1 MLIPIRLKILASAL
15 LLLMLAMAIITG
27 VMAKLFHADK
37 TIYIKDLTAATATST
52 QSEVDTLLGSYEGVI
67 RAFGDFLSAPYLDPQ
82 QKEQAAMS
90 LFAANPA
97 LVAVTVRTRK
107 GSPITLFDRNALSE
121 LEITE
126 SDVSIELPA
135 AGAPSGA
142 SPARGITALDL
153 PSTSRGRTVRV
164 TLQMPQTMVGEF
176 RVDGLV
182 AALARVRSFGA
193 TLVDGN
199 QATLLKNDASV
210 VLPGFEMPA
219 PAAGRSATVSEYDTG
234 TDGYFVASTRSSLAP
249 VGLVVTAPRSATYLT
264 ARTLLVQLVFTGIAL
279 VGIVAIIAMVIARRL
294 SGPIEHL
301 SRAVDAV
308 GAGNFDVSVKAD
320 SHDEVAQLAASF
332 NTMAVNLR
340 ERDTRLR
347 EANAQLLQSEK
358 MAAIGQLSAGLAHEV
373 KNPLAGILGYA
384 QLTRRSLQDPEVIA
398 RNLDVIER
406 ETRRCTDIISNL
418 MRFARQEPGERVATD
433 INVAVSRAIA
443 LVDHQLGLHKVRIET
458 DLQSGMPQVSCNANQ
473 LQQVV
478 MNLLINAQQVMEPA
492 GGTARVC
499 TRVNE
504 AEVIIE
510 VDDTGPGVPLDVR
523 ARIFDP
529 FFTTKQA
536 GKGTGLGLSVSYG
549 LIRDH
554 GGNIRVSDAPGG
566 GARFTIS
573 LPRESGRRSGDSQ
586 TPAVAGQSA

>member
-37 TIYIKDLTAATATST
+37 TIYINDLTAVTATST
-52 QSEVDTLLGSYEGVI
+52 QSEVDTLLGSYAGVV
-67 RAFGDFLSAPYLDPQ
+67 RAFGDLLSAPYLNPQ

-97 LVAVTVRTRK
+97 LVAVTVRTTN

-135 AGAPSGA
+135 AGATSAA
-142 SPARGITALDL
+142 SPARGISALEL
-153 PSTSRGRTVRV
+153 PSASHGRTVRV
-164 TLQMPQTMVGEF
+164 TLQMPRTMVGEF

-182 AALARVRSFGA
+182 TALARVRSFGA

-199 QATLLKNDASV
+199 QAILLKNDASV
-210 VLPGFEMPA
+210 VLPGFEA
-219 PAAGRSATVSEYDTG
+219 PAQTAGRSATVSEYDTG
-234 TDGYFVASTRSSLAP
+234 ADSYFVANTHSMLAP
-249 VGLVVTAPRSATYLT
+249 VGLIVTAPRSATYLT

-279 VGIVAIIAMVIARRL
+279 VAIVVIIAMVIARRL

-308 GAGNFDVSVKAD
+308 GAGNFDVSVKTN
-320 SHDEVAQLAASF
+320 SRDEVAQLAASF

-347 EANAQLLQSEK
+347 EASAQLLHSEK

-384 QLTRRSLQDPEVIA
+384 QLTRRSLENPEVIA

-418 MRFARQEPGERVATD
+418 MRFARQESVERVATD

-458 DLQSGMPQVSCNANQ
+458 DLQSGMALVSCDTNQ

-492 GGTARVC
+492 GGTVRVR
-499 TRVNE
+499 TFMNE
-504 AEVIIE
+504 TDAIIE

-549 LIRDH
+549 IIREH
-554 GGNIRVSDAPGG
+554 GGSIRVNDAPGG

-573 LPRESGRRSGDSQ
+573 LPRDTGRRSGDNQ
-586 TPAVAGQSA
+586 TPAVAGQTA

>member
-37 TIYIKDLTAATATST
+37 TIYIKDLTAVTATST
-52 QSEVDTLLGSYEGVI
+52 QSEVDTLLGSYAGVV
-67 RAFGDFLSAPYLDPQ
+67 RAFGDLLSAPYLNPQ

-90 LFAANPA
+90 LFAATPA

-121 LEITE
+121 LELTE

-135 AGAPSGA
+135 AAATSAA
-142 SPARGITALDL
+142 SSARGITALEL
-153 PSTSRGRTVRV
+153 SSASHGRTVRV

-182 AALARVRSFGA
+182 TALARVRSFGA

-199 QATLLKNDASV
+199 QVTLLRNDSSV
-210 VLPGFEMPA
+210 ALPGFGVPA
-219 PAAGRSATVSEYDTG
+219 LAAGRNATVSEYDTG
-234 TDGYFVASTRSSLAP
+234 DDGYFVASTRSVLAP
-249 VGLVVTAPRSATYLT
+249 VGLVVTAPRSATNLT
-264 ARTLLVQLVFTGIAL
+264 ARTLLAQLVFTGIAL
-279 VGIVAIIAMVIARRL
+279 VAVVAIIAMVIARRL

-301 SRAVDAV
+301 SRAADAV
-308 GAGNFDVSVKAD
+308 GAGNFDVSVKAN
-320 SHDEVAQLAASF
+320 SRDEVSQLATSF
-332 NTMAVNLR
+332 NTMASNLR

-384 QLTRRSLQDPEVIA
+384 QLTRRSLTDPEVIT

-443 LVDHQLGLHKVRIET
+443 LVDHQLGLQKVRIER
-458 DLQSGMPQVSCNANQ
+458 DLQDGLSPVSCNSNQ

-492 GGTARVC
+492 GGTVHVR
-499 TRVNE
+499 TRMSE
-504 AEVIIE
+504 TDVIIE
-510 VDDTGPGVPLDVR
+510 VDDTGPGVPQDVR

-554 GGNIRVSDAPGG
+554 GGDIRVSDAPGG

-573 LPRESGRRSGDSQ
+573 LPTHAGLETGGDQ
-586 TPAVAGQSA
+586 APMIAGQTA

>member
-15 LLLMLAMAIITG
+15 LLLMLAMAISTV
-27 VMAKLFHADK
+27 VMAKLFYADK

-52 QSEVDTLLGSYEGVI
+52 RSEVDTLLGSYAGVV
-67 RAFGDFLSAPYLDPQ
+67 RAFGDLLSAPYLDPQ

-97 LVAVTVRTRK
+97 LVAVTVRMPK
-107 GSPITLFDRNALSE
+107 GSPITLFDRNALAE

-135 AGAPSGA
+135 AGAVSGA
-142 SPARGITALDL
+142 SPARGITALEL
-153 PSTSRGRTVRV
+153 PPATRGRTVRV
-164 TLQMPQTMVGEF
+164 TLQMPQLMVGEF
-176 RVDGLV
+176 RTDGLA

-193 TLVDGN
+193 TLADDQQV
-199 QATLLKNDASV
+199 TLLKNDAAV
-210 VLPGFEMPA
+210 ALPGFELPA
-219 PAAGRSATVSEYDTG
+219 QAAGRSATVTEYDAG
-234 TDGYFVASTRSSLAP
+234 ADSYFVASTRSSLAP
-249 VGLVVTAPRSATYLT
+249 VGLVVTAPRSTTNLT
-264 ARTLLVQLVFTGIAL
+264 ARTLLAQLVFTGIAM
-279 VGIVAIIAMVIARRL
+279 VAIVAILAMVIARRL

-301 SRAVDAV
+301 SRAVEAV
-308 GAGNFDVSVKAD
+308 GAGNFDVSVKAG
-320 SHDEVAQLAASF
+320 SRDEVAQLAASF

-340 ERDTRLR
+340 ERETRLR
-347 EANAQLLQSEK
+347 EAHAQLLHSEK

-384 QLTRRSLQDPEVIA
+384 QLTRRSLNDPDVITK
-398 RNLDVIER
+398 NLDVIER

-418 MRFARQEPGERVATD
+418 MRFARQETGERAVTD

-458 DLQSGMPQVSCNANQ
+458 ELHSGLSPVSCNANQ

-478 MNLLINAQQVMEPA
+478 MNLLINAQQIMEPA
-492 GGTARVC
+492 GGTVHVR
-499 TRVNE
+499 TRMSE
-504 AEVIIE
+504 SDVIIE
-510 VDDTGPGVPLDVR
+510 VDDTGPGVPPELR
-523 ARIFDP
+523 TRIFEP

-554 GGNIRVSDAPGG
+554 GGDIRVSDAPSG

-573 LPRESGRRSGDSQ
+573 LPTGADRKSGQGLTSSVASQ
-586 TPAVAGQSA
+586 TA

>member
-37 TIYIKDLTAATATST
+37 TIYIKDLTAVTATST
-52 QSEVDTLLGSYEGVI
+52 QSEVDTLLGTYAGIV
-67 RAFGDFLSAPYLDPQ
+67 RAFGDLLGAPYLNPQ
-82 QKEQAAMS
+82 QKQQASMS

-97 LVAVTVRTRK
+97 LVAVTARTQN

-121 LEITE
+121 LKMTE

-135 AGAPSGA
+135 AGAIAGA
-142 SPARGITALDL
+142 PPVRGIVALEL
-153 PSTSRGRTVRV
+153 PAASHGRTVRV
-164 TLQMPQTMVGEF
+164 TLQLPQSLVGEF
-176 RVDGLV
+176 RVDGLA

-193 TLVDGN
+193 TLVDGS
-199 QATLLKNDASV
+199 QVTLLKNDASV
-210 VLPGFEMPA
+210 ILPGFQVPA
-219 PAAGRSATVSEYDTG
+219 QAVGRSATVSEYG
-234 TDGYFVASTRSSLAP
+234 SGADGYFVASTRSSLAP
-249 VGLVVTAPRSATYLT
+249 VGLIVTAPRSATNLT
-264 ARTLLVQLVFTGIAL
+264 ARALLAQLVFTGIAL
-279 VGIVAIIAMVIARRL
+279 VAIVAILAMVIARRL

-320 SHDEVAQLAASF
+320 SRDEVAQLAASF
-332 NTMAVNLR
+332 NTMAANLR
-340 ERDTRLR
+340 ERESRLR
-347 EANAQLLQSEK
+347 EANAQVLQSEK

-384 QLTRRSLQDPEVIA
+384 QLTRRSLKDPEVIT

-418 MRFARQEPGERVATD
+418 MRFARQEPGERIATD

-443 LVDHQLGLHKVRIET
+443 LVDHQLGLHKVRIERV
-458 DLQSGMPQVSCNANQ
+458 LQDGLPLISCNANQ

-492 GGTARVC
+492 GGTVHVR
-499 TRVNE
+499 TRMNE
-504 AEVIIE
+504 AALIIE
-510 VDDTGPGVPLDVR
+510 VDDTGPGVPLEMR

-536 GKGTGLGLSVSYG
+536 GQGTGLGLSVSYG

-554 GGNIRVSDAPGG
+554 GGDIRVSDAPGG

-573 LPRESGRRSGDSQ
+573 LPTHTDLKSGHDQ
-586 TPAVAGQSA
+586 PPIVAGQTA

>member
-37 TIYIKDLTAATATST
+37 TIYIKDLTAVTATST
-52 QSEVDTLLGSYEGVI
+52 QSEVDTLLGAYAGVV
-67 RAFGDFLSAPYLDPQ
+67 RAFGDLLSAPYLDPQ
-82 QKEQAAMS
+82 QKEQTSMS

-97 LVAVTVRTRK
+97 LVAVTARTRS

-121 LEITE
+121 LGITE

-135 AGAPSGA
+135 AGATTGTP
-142 SPARGITALDL
+142 PARGIAALEL
-153 PSTSRGRTVRV
+153 PAASHGRTVRV
-164 TLQMPQTMVGEF
+164 TLQTPQTLVGEF
-176 RVDGLV
+176 RADDLA

-193 TLVDGN
+193 TLIGRD
-199 QATLLKNDASV
+199 QATLLKNDAAV
-210 VLPGFEMPA
+210 ALPGFQAPA
-219 PAAGRSATVSEYDTG
+219 HAAGRSATVSEYG
-234 TDGYFVASTRSSLAP
+234 SGAGSYFVASTRSSLAP
-249 VGLVVTAPRSATYLT
+249 VGLIVTAPRSATYLT
-264 ARTLLVQLVFTGIAL
+264 ARALLVQLVFTGIAL
-279 VGIVAIIAMVIARRL
+279 VAIVAILAMVIARRL

-301 SRAVDAV
+301 SRAVEAV
-308 GAGNFDVSVKAD
+308 GAGNFDVSVKTD

-332 NTMAVNLR
+332 NTMAGNLR
-340 ERDTRLR
+340 ERESRLR

-384 QLTRRSLQDPEVIA
+384 QLTRRSLTDPEVIA
-398 RNLDVIER
+398 RNLDIIER

-418 MRFARQEPGERVATD
+418 MRFARQEPGERIATD
-433 INVAVSRAIA
+433 VNVAVARAIA
-443 LVDHQLGLHKVRIET
+443 LVDHQLGLHKVRIEKA
-458 DLQSGMPQVSCNANQ
+458 LQAGLPLISCNTNQ

-492 GGTARVC
+492 GGTVHVR
-499 TRVNE
+499 TRMND
-504 AEVIIE
+504 ADLIIE
-510 VDDTGPGVPLDVR
+510 VDDTGPGVPPEMR

-529 FFTTKQA
+529 FFTTKPA
-536 GKGTGLGLSVSYG
+536 GQGTGLGLSVSYG

-554 GGNIRVSDAPGG
+554 GGDIRVSDAPGG

-573 LPRESGRRSGDSQ
+573 LPTGTDRKSVQDLAPTVASQ
-586 TPAVAGQSA
+586 TA

>member
-37 TIYIKDLTAATATST
+37 TIYIKDLTAVTATST
-52 QSEVDTLLGSYEGVI
+52 QSEVDTLLGSYAGVA
-67 RAFGDFLSAPYLDPQ
+67 RAFGDLLSAPYLNPQ

-97 LVAVTVRTRK
+97 LVAVTARSRK
-107 GSPITLFDRNALSE
+107 GSTTTLFDRNSLSE
-121 LEITE
+121 LDITE
-126 SDVSIELPA
+126 QDVSIDLPA
-135 AGAPSGA
+135 AAATSGSSA
-142 SPARGITALDL
+142 ARGITALEM
-153 PSTSRGRTVRV
+153 PAASHGRTIRI
-164 TLQMPQTMVGEF
+164 TLQLPQTLVGEF
-176 RVDGLV
+176 RTDGLM

-199 QATLLKNDASV
+199 QAPLLKNEASV
-210 VLPGFEMPA
+210 ALPGFQVPA
-219 PAAGRSATVSEYDTG
+219 HAVGRSATVSDYATV
-234 TDGYFVASTRSSLAP
+234 TDNYFVASTHSSLAP
-249 VGLVVTAPRSATYLT
+249 VSLVVTAPRSATYLT
-264 ARTLLVQLVFTGIAL
+264 ARSLLVQLVFTGIAL
-279 VGIVAIIAMVIARRL
+279 VALVAIIAMVVARRL
-294 SGPIEHL
+294 SGPIERL

-308 GAGNFDVSVKAD
+308 GAGNFDVSVKANTR
-320 SHDEVAQLAASF
+320 DEVSQLANSF

-340 ERDTRLR
+340 ERDARLR
-347 EANAQLLQSEK
+347 EAHAQLLQSEK

-384 QLTRRSLQDPEVIA
+384 QLTRRSLQNPEVIM
-398 RNLDVIER
+398 RNIDVIER

-418 MRFARQEPGERVATD
+418 MRFARQEPGSRAPTD

-443 LVDHQLGLHKVRIET
+443 LVDHQLGLQNVAIRT
-458 DLQSGMPQVSCNANQ
+458 DMQEGLPPVSCNINQ

-492 GGTARVC
+492 GGKVHVS
-499 TRVNE
+499 TRLSGTD
-504 AEVIIE
+504 VIIE
-510 VDDTGPGVPLDVR
+510 VDDTGPGVPQDVR

-536 GKGTGLGLSVSYG
+536 GQGTGLGLSVSYG

-554 GGNIRVSDAPGG
+554 GGDIRVSDAPGG

-573 LPRESGRRSGDSQ
+573 LPAGADRDLSDGKE
-586 TPAVAGQSA
+586 PAVEGRTA

>member
-27 VMAKLFHADK
+27 VMTKLFHADK
-37 TIYIKDLTAATATST
+37 TIYIKDLTAVTATST
-52 QSEVDTLLGSYEGVI
+52 QSEVDTLLGSYAGVV
-67 RAFGDFLSAPYLDPQ
+67 RAFGDLLSAPYLNPQ

-90 LFAANPA
+90 LFAATPA

-121 LEITE
+121 LAITE
-126 SDVSIELPA
+126 GDVSIELPA
-135 AGAPSGA
+135 AGAISAA
-142 SPARGITALDL
+142 SAARGITALEL
-153 PSTSRGRTVRV
+153 SSESHGRTVRV
-164 TLQMPQTMVGEF
+164 TLQTPQTMVGEF

-182 AALARVRSFGA
+182 TALARVRSFGA

-199 QATLLKNDASV
+199 QATLLKNDSSV
-210 VLPGFEMPA
+210 SLPGFEVPA
-219 PAAGRSATVSEYDTG
+219 LAAGRNATVSEYDTG
-234 TDGYFVASTRSSLAP
+234 ADGYFVASTRSALAP
-249 VGLVVTAPRSATYLT
+249 VGLIVTAPRSATNLS
-264 ARTLLVQLVFTGIAL
+264 ARTLLAQLVFTGIAL
-279 VGIVAIIAMVIARRL
+279 VAVVAIIAMVIARRL
-294 SGPIEHL
+294 SSPIEHL

-308 GAGNFDVSVKAD
+308 GAGNFDVSVQAN
-320 SHDEVAQLAASF
+320 SRDEVAQLATSF
-332 NTMAVNLR
+332 NTMASNLR
-340 ERDTRLR
+340 ERESRLS

-384 QLTRRSLQDPEVIA
+384 QLTRRSLTDPEVITK
-398 RNLDVIER
+398 NLDVIER

-433 INVAVSRAIA
+433 INVAVSRAIG
-443 LVDHQLGLHKVRIET
+443 LVDHQLGLQKVRIVT
-458 DLQSGMPQVSCNANQ
+458 DLQDGLSPVSCNSNQ

-478 MNLLINAQQVMEPA
+478 MNLLINAQQIMEPA
-492 GGTARVC
+492 GGTVHVR
-499 TRVNE
+499 TRMSG

-510 VDDTGPGVPLDVR
+510 VDDTGPGVPQDVR

-554 GGNIRVSDAPGG
+554 GGDIRVSDAPGG

-573 LPRESGRRSGDSQ
+573 LPTHTGREAGGDQ
-586 TPAVAGQSA
+586 GPKVAGQTA

>member
-37 TIYIKDLTAATATST
+37 TIYIKDLTAVTATST
-52 QSEVDTLLGSYEGVI
+52 QSEIDTLLGTYAGVV
-67 RAFGDFLSAPYLDPQ
+67 RAFGDLLSASYLDPQ
-82 QKEQAAMS
+82 QKEQASLS
-90 LFAANPA
+90 LFSANPA
-97 LVAVTVRTRK
+97 LVAVTARTRN

-121 LEITE
+121 LAITE

-135 AGAPSGA
+135 AGAISGA
-142 SPARGITALDL
+142 PPARGFIALEL
-153 PSTSRGRTVRV
+153 PAASHGRTVRV
-164 TLQMPQTMVGEF
+164 TLQTPQTLVGEF
-176 RVDGLV
+176 RVDGLA

-199 QATLLKNDASV
+199 QAILMKNDASV
-210 VLPGFEMPA
+210 TLPGFRIPA
-219 PAAGRSATVSEYDTG
+219 QAAGRGATVSEYGSGADS
-234 TDGYFVASTRSSLAP
+234 YFVASTHSSLAP

-264 ARTLLVQLVFTGIAL
+264 ARALLVQLVFTGIAL
-279 VGIVAIIAMVIARRL
+279 VAIVAVLAMFIARRL

-301 SRAVDAV
+301 SRAADAV

-320 SHDEVAQLAASF
+320 TRDEVAQLAASF
-332 NTMAVNLR
+332 NTMAANLR
-340 ERDTRLR
+340 ERDSRLR
-347 EANAQLLQSEK
+347 EANVQLLQSEK

-384 QLTRRSLQDPEVIA
+384 QLTRRSLKDPEVIT

-443 LVDHQLGLHKVRIET
+443 LVDHQLGLHKVRIEKA
-458 DLQSGMPQVSCNANQ
+458 LQDGLPLVSCNTNQ
-473 LQQVV
+473 MQQVV

-492 GGTARVC
+492 GGTVQVR
-499 TRVNE
+499 TRMNE
-504 AEVIIE
+504 ADLIIE
-510 VDDTGPGVPLDVR
+510 VDDTGPGVPLEMR
-523 ARIFDP
+523 TRIFDP
-529 FFTTKQA
+529 FFTTKPA
-536 GKGTGLGLSVSYG
+536 GQGTGLGLSVSYG
-549 LIRDH
+549 IIREL
-554 GGNIRVSDAPGG
+554 GGDIRVSDAPGG

-573 LPRESGRRSGDSQ
+573 LPADTDRKSGQDREPTVASQ
-586 TPAVAGQSA
+586 TA

>member
-37 TIYIKDLTAATATST
+37 TIYIKDLTAVTATGT
-52 QSEVDTLLGSYEGVI
+52 QSEVDTLLGSYAGVA
-67 RAFGDFLSAPYLDPQ
+67 RAFGDLLSAPYLNPQ

-97 LVAVTVRTRK
+97 LVAVTARSRK
-107 GSPITLFDRNALSE
+107 GSTTTLFDRNSLSE
-121 LEITE
+121 LDITE
-126 SDVSIELPA
+126 QDVSIDLPA
-135 AGAPSGA
+135 AAAISGSSA
-142 SPARGITALDL
+142 ARGITALEM
-153 PSTSRGRTVRV
+153 PAASHGRTIRV
-164 TLQMPQTMVGEF
+164 TLQLPQTLVGEF
-176 RVDGLV
+176 RTDGLM

-199 QATLLKNDASV
+199 QAPLLKNEASV
-210 VLPGFEMPA
+210 ALPGFQVPA
-219 PAAGRSATVSEYDTG
+219 HAVGRSATVSEYATG
-234 TDGYFVASTRSSLAP
+234 DDNYFVASTHSSLAP
-249 VGLVVTAPRSATYLT
+249 VSLVVTAPRSATYLT
-264 ARTLLVQLVFTGIAL
+264 ARSLLVQLVFTGIAL
-279 VGIVAIIAMVIARRL
+279 VALVAIMAMVVARRL
-294 SGPIEHL
+294 SGPIERL

-308 GAGNFDVSVKAD
+308 GAGNFDVSVKANTR
-320 SHDEVAQLAASF
+320 DEVSQLADSF

-340 ERDTRLR
+340 ERDARLR
-347 EANAQLLQSEK
+347 EAHAQLLQSEK

-384 QLTRRSLQDPEVIA
+384 QLTRRSLQNPEVIMK
-398 RNLDVIER
+398 NIDVIER

-418 MRFARQEPGERVATD
+418 MRFARQERGERAPTD

-443 LVDHQLGLHKVRIET
+443 LVDHQLGLQNVAIRT
-458 DLQSGMPQVSCNANQ
+458 NLQESLPPISCNANQ

-492 GGTARVC
+492 GGKVHVS
-499 TRVNE
+499 TRLSGSD
-504 AEVIIE
+504 VIIE
-510 VDDTGPGVPLDVR
+510 VDDTGPGVPQDVR

-536 GKGTGLGLSVSYG
+536 GQGTGLGLSVSYG

-554 GGNIRVSDAPGG
+554 GGDIRVSDAPGG

-573 LPRESGRRSGDSQ
+573 LPAGADRDLSDGKE
-586 TPAVAGQSA
+586 PAVEGRTA